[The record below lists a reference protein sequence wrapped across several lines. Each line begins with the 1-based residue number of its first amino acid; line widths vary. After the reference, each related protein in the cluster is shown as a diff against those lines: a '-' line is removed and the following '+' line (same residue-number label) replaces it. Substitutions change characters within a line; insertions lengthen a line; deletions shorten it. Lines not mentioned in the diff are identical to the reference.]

1 MIATLPSPL
10 RQRFMRATPILVV
23 SFALAACA
31 SSPTTTPATTTVPA
45 VTSPRAASGVAP
57 DPQSEAEVLAVVNR
71 LWEAMRTNDST
82 MARSAFDSTAQMVSI
97 IDRNGARSVRW
108 ARVDGFVRA
117 IGSARTPWIER
128 MVGPEVRIDGNLA
141 SVWTWYDFTVNGAV
155 SHCGYDS
162 IELARL
168 TEGWK
173 IIYIADTRQTTGCQ
187 EPRVPR

>member
-1 MIATLPSPL
+1 MPD
-10 RQRFMRATPILVV
+10 
-23 SFALAACA
+23 
-31 SSPTTTPATTTVPA
+31 
-45 VTSPRAASGVAP
+45 TS
-57 DPQSEAEVLAVVNR
+57 EVNR

>member
-1 MIATLPSPL
+1 
-10 RQRFMRATPILVV
+10 MRAIPILFVC
-23 SFALAACA
+23 FALAACA
-31 SSPTTTPATTTVPA
+31 SSPTPMAATSSA
-45 VTSPRAASGVAP
+45 SPRAASGVAP
-57 DPQSEAEVLAVVNR
+57 DPQAEAEVLAVVNR

-82 MARSAFDSTAQMVSI
+82 MARSAFDSTAQMVTI

-128 MVGPEVRIDGNLA
+128 TVGPEVRIDGNLA

-173 IIYIADTRQTTGCQ
+173 IIYIADTRQTTACQ